1 MEIFTLLAALI
12 IAVTF
17 IGFIVYCAKGGNL
30 LVGLF
35 VTATIWTII
44 AITNN
49 VLIAEPG
56 TNIWNLI
63 VTDLGRVY
71 HDGPVDY
78 GQTTAIIIFASWFG
92 RVLVDTGIASALI
105 KRVVELAGDKQLVLV
120 LVVSIVTS
128 GLFMSIFGAGSVMA
142 MGTIIL
148 PIFFSIGIN
157 KKLAVGSFI
166 MAVAA
171 GMYVNGGYISQFSG
185 HSFFAPLFANDI
197 NGFNAK
203 FSTFTWAATAVH
215 LAIMIAFIVIT
226 YSRTKDSVR
235 TWSMPSK
242 EGKEG
247 DVAAYT
253 FIVPFVP
260 VILSL
265 SVNFAGIWF
274 DNLTGLSVIFNF
286 LVGIFLGLLLTGNFK
301 TYSKAVE
308 MTQKTLQNGISDVAL
323 LIGML
328 LMMNT
333 FSKAAG
339 LISPIISQVLG
350 GSLDWIAN
358 NPLLIVI
365 AFMVLVPFA
374 LFRGPFMIWGSGIAL
389 VSVISAVLTGGD
401 TALTGTFALLLV
413 LFYVQPVGLVANSCP
428 TQSWNLW
435 ALSYSK
441 YEPSEFIK
449 TNLPWSWAIAAI
461 NIYLAYSII
470 M

>member
-1 MEIFTLLAALI
+1 MDMFTIIAALI

-17 IGFIVYCAKGGNL
+17 IGFIIYCAKGGNL
-30 LVGLF
+30 LLGLF
-35 VTATIWTII
+35 VTATIWTIL
-44 AITNN
+44 AIINGIVT
-49 VLIAEPG
+49 AEPG
-56 TNIWNLI
+56 TSIWNLVVQNI
-63 VTDLGRVY
+63 QTVY

-105 KRVVELAGDKQLVLV
+105 KRVVELAGDKQLVTV
-120 LVVSIVTS
+120 LVVSIVTA
-128 GLFMSIFGAGSVMA
+128 GLFMSIFGPGSVMA

-185 HSFFAPLFANDI
+185 HSFFQELFAQDI
-197 NGFNAK
+197 NGFNSS
-203 FSTFTWAATAVH
+203 FNTFTWVASLVH
-215 LAIMIAFIVIT
+215 IVLMIGFIVFT

-235 TWSMPSK
+235 TWSMPGK

-247 DVAAYT
+247 DVATYT
-253 FIVPFVP
+253 FIVPFIP

-265 SVNFAGIWF
+265 GVNVLGIWF
-274 DNLTGLSVIFNF
+274 DNLSPLSVIFNF
-286 LVGIFLGLLLTGNFK
+286 MVGIFFGLLLTGNLK
-301 TYSKAVE
+301 TYSRAVE

-339 LISPIISQVLG
+339 LISPIISTVLG
-350 GSLDWIAN
+350 GSLDWIAT
-358 NPLLIVI
+358 NPLLIVLI
-365 AFMVLVPFA
+365 FMALVPFA

-401 TALTGTFALLLV
+401 ASLVGTFPLLMV

-449 TNLPWSWAIAAI
+449 TNLPWAWVIAAI
-461 NIYLAYSII
+461 NIFLAYSIL

>member
-1 MEIFTLLAALI
+1 MDLFTIIAALI
-12 IAVTF
+12 IAITF
-17 IGFIVYCAKGGNL
+17 VGFIIYSAKGGNL
-30 LVGLF
+30 LLGLF
-35 VTATIWTII
+35 VTATIWTGI
-44 AITNN
+44 AITNGIIN
-49 VLIAEPG
+49 AEAG
-56 TNIWNLI
+56 ESVWNIVVSNL
-63 VTDLGRVY
+63 TTVY

-105 KRVVELAGDKQLVLV
+105 KRVVELAGDKQLIMV
-120 LVVSIVTS
+120 LVVSIVS
-128 GLFMSIFGAGSVMA
+128 AGLFMSIFGPGSVMA

-185 HSFFAPLFANDI
+185 HAFFAPLFENNI
-197 NGFNAK
+197 NGFNDK
-203 FSTFTWAATAVH
+203 FSTFTWVAALVH
-215 LAIMIAFIVIT
+215 IVVMIIFIVFT
-226 YSRTKDSVR
+226 YNRTKDSVR
-235 TWSMPSK
+235 TWSMPEK

-253 FIVPFVP
+253 FIVPFIP

-265 SVNFAGIWF
+265 GVNILGIWF
-274 DNLTGLSVIFNF
+274 ANLSPFSVIFNF
-286 LVGIFLGLLLTGNFK
+286 MVGIFFGLLLTGNLK
-301 TYSKAVE
+301 TYSRAVE

-339 LISPIISQVLG
+339 LISPIISDVLG
-350 GSLDWIAN
+350 NSLNWIIES
-358 NPLLIVI
+358 PLIIVLI
-365 AFMVLVPFA
+365 FMVLAPFA

-401 TALTGTFALLLV
+401 VALTGTFALLLV
-413 LFYVQPVGLVANSCP
+413 LFYVQPVGIVASAGP

-449 TNLPWSWAIAAI
+449 TNLPWAWFIAAV
-461 NIYLAYSII
+461 NIYLAYTIL